1 MAAEYKNTLPKK
13 NKNKFFAGGVLAIP
27 SASKTNRVRTMLRVA

>member
-13 NKNKFFAGGVLAIP
+13 NKNKFFAGGVLANSICFP
-27 SASKTNRVRTMLRVA
+27 KQTGFGLC